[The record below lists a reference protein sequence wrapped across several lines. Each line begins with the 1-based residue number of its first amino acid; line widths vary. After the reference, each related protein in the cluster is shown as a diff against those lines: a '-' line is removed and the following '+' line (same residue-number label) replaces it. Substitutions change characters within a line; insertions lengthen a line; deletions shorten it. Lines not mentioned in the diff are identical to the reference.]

1 MNIAMTKTETIK
13 KTRDAEATKKR
24 ILDAAKHE
32 FAQNG
37 FDGARVDKIANLA
50 QINKQMLYHYFGN
63 KDELFKLVLE
73 EAYRS
78 LREYESCVDL
88 NHLPANEAILALIE
102 FTWSHYLEHPELISL
117 LTVENQMEAKHLKKN
132 RSIKKINE
140 HKLFK
145 SQDTNFTLLVS
156 QGLLVGIITGLIGAG
171 GGFLIVPALVM
182 LLKINMKEAVATSLF
197 TIALNSLIG
206 FTSSLDS
213 VLVDWQFLLTFA
225 SLSISGILV
234 GVLLSKKIEGKK
246 LKPIFGWVV
255 LVMGIYVILRETI
268 FQS

>member
-1 MNIAMTKTETIK
+1 MTKTETIK

-78 LREYESCVDL
+78 LREYESCVDM

-140 HKLFK
+140 HHINSMKALLERGQKEGNIRVGIDPMQINISIAALGFFYLINQHTL
-145 SQDTNFTLLVS
+145 SQVYQCNLVS
-156 QGLLVGIITGLIGAG
+156 
-171 GGFLIVPALVM
+171 
-182 LLKINMKEAVATSLF
+182 KK
-197 TIALNSLIG
+197 ALNERLRVIKEIIAC
-206 FTSSLDS
+206 
-213 VLVDWQFLLTFA
+213 W
-225 SLSISGILV
+225 ISP
-234 GVLLSKKIEGKK
+234 S
-246 LKPIFGWVV
+246 
-255 LVMGIYVILRETI
+255 
-268 FQS
+268 

>member
-1 MNIAMTKTETIK
+1 MGLIGGGGSILSVPVLVYLFHY
-13 KTRDAEATKKR
+13 DAVTATAYSLF
-24 ILDAAKHE
+24 IVGITSL
-32 FAQNG
+32 FGSVG
-37 FDGARVDKIANLA
+37 FMK
-50 QINKQMLYHYFGN
+50 NKQVNFRTALMFGIPSILGV
-63 KDELFKLVLE
+63 LFSRRIVLP
-73 EAYRS
+73 
-78 LREYESCVDL
+78 
-88 NHLPANEAILALIE
+88 HLPHYIIHRWGITLTKETFLLLLFSILMI
-102 FTWSHYLEHPELISL
+102 ISSYK
-117 LTVENQMEAKHLKKN
+117 M
-132 RSIKKINE
+132 IKKINE

-197 TIALNSLIG
+197 IIALNSLIG

-246 LKPIFGWVV
+246 LKPIFGWFV